1 MMLQLRSVMRKQIG
15 MTRERK
21 ARSATPEE
29 LAPKPDDDDEEE
41 VNLTGNELSS
51 DEEDR
56 RVERKLRARSISE
69 RRSEPCGRRICTRT
83 CRRDFMEILVI
94 TLLLWWC
101 LSQLY
106 DHYGEK
112 VSEFIEKKG
121 LWHGADTND
130 D

>member
-1 MMLQLRSVMRKQIG
+1 MRKQTG

-21 ARSATPEE
+21 ARSVSPEE
-29 LAPKPDDDDEEE
+29 LPPKPDDDEEEEEE

-69 RRSEPCGRRICTRT
+69 RRSGPCGRRICTRT
-83 CRRDFMEILVI
+83 CRRDFTEILVI

-106 DHYGEK
+106 DHYGERI
-112 VSEFIEKKG
+112 SAFLEKKG

-130 D
+130 N